1 MIKAQVLRL
10 LAATGY
16 IKQQDEQ
23 FKPSAL
29 TMVMVDPKIEATT
42 RAW

>member
-1 MIKAQVLRL
+1 MTAQILRVL
-10 LAATGY
+10 AVTGY

-29 TMVMVDPKIEATT
+29 TMVMADPAMEATT